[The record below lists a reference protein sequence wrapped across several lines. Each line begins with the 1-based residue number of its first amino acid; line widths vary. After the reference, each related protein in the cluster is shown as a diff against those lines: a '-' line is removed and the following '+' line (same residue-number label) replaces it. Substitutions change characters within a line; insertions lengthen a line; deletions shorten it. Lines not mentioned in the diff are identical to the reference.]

1 MARLYQKNGILSI
14 LSGCITLLNLSFLTI
29 RYIIILGDKM
39 KKYIVG
45 IGIFL
50 LLAIVVF
57 VLFIPKRNRLVG
69 RWRALNSGD
78 NYYYIFNKDKT
89 CYYIM
94 PNARLDCT
102 YEIDDVKINI
112 LFKGEKKTKSY
123 PFRFDNDNLII
134 NDEFGKDN
142 VFVPYND

>member
-1 MARLYQKNGILSI
+1 MARLYQKKEILSI

-29 RYIIILGDKM
+29 RYIIILGGKM

-69 RWRALNSGD
+69 RWRSLNSGD

-89 CYYIM
+89 CFYIM

-112 LFKGEKKTKSY
+112 LFK
-123 PFRFDNDNLII
+123 II
-134 NDEFGKDN
+134 
-142 VFVPYND
+142 

>member
-1 MARLYQKNGILSI
+1 MARLYQKKGILSI

-39 KKYIVG
+39 KNY
-45 IGIFL
+45 
-50 LLAIVVF
+50 IVVF

-89 CYYIM
+89 CFYIM